1 MEGVT
6 EEEQQRLAERREYM
20 QDGTG
25 YQAIQGT
32 RPQTLGYGLND
43 SPAGL
48 AAWITEKF
56 YAWTHC
62 DGNLEQS
69 VSKDELLNNIMVYWL
84 TQTITSS
91 ARYYYESNHSPNNLF
106 ENGKIRVPM
115 GSTRFPG
122 ELYQPPKAWVEEG
135 YDVVHWTHQPR
146 GGHFAAL
153 EEPDLLAQDIRDFC
167 RRFRPQAEN

>member
-1 MEGVT
+1 MI
-6 EEEQQRLAERREYM
+6 EQQ
-20 QDGTG
+20 
-25 YQAIQGT
+25 I
-32 RPQTLGYGLND
+32 
-43 SPAGL
+43 
-48 AAWITEKF
+48 EKF
-56 YAWTHC
+56 QAWTHC
-62 DGNLEQS
+62 DGNLTQS
-69 VSKDELLNNIMVYWL
+69 VSRDELLNNVMIYWL

-91 ARYYYESNHSPNNLF
+91 TRYYYESNHSPNNLF

-122 ELYQPPKAWVEEG
+122 ELYQPPRVWVEEG

-167 RRFRPQAEN
+167 RRFR